1 MVLRAKVTEVKKLDL
16 RRFPFPDVFQ
26 TTHSANEKQI
36 KGRAKNCEKFSTCGD
51 VPRVLY
57 KSRDQGTRIHAQ

>member
-26 TTHSANEKQI
+26 YPDDTFGKRKANK
-36 KGRAKNCEKFSTCGD
+36 R
-51 VPRVLY
+51 
-57 KSRDQGTRIHAQ
+57 SREEL